1 LQTDTPPTQTHT
13 LRSRAISLLVLLL
26 IGATIFTLDRITK
39 MLVVQNLD
47 LYDSWAPIPVLERL
61 LRITHITNSGAAF
74 GLFENGGN
82 IFMVVAIL
90 VALAIVYYVS
100 TYPSLPG
107 LVQFSLGLQL
117 GGALGNMWDRIE
129 FGSVVDFV
137 DIGFWPI
144 FNVADSSIVIGVL
157 ILAFWLWREEEGQER
172 QKAAASEA

>member
-1 LQTDTPPTQTHT
+1 MQTDTPPTQTHT

-157 ILAFWLWREEEGQER
+157 ILAFWLWREEERQER